1 MTKGKISIKKLYNKD
16 IESISKIWIESLPL
30 NLKSIIGTFMIKNY
44 LNIFFNNKN
53 NLGNGIF
60 VNNKLNGFILFGD
73 DTKIINNLIFKNFN
87 NIFYSILKNFF
98 ILNIFKLFN
107 YIDVV
112 LFLLLSKNYEKK
124 IRKNSIEL
132 LIIAIKKNKKNFGF
146 GTKLVKKTLYINKD
160 YFKNFNKIFVKTL
173 KSTPENVSFYKKNKF
188 IKKFEIFKRIYLEL
202 KLD

>member
-73 DTKIINNLIFKNFN
+73 DTKIINNLIFKEYESIN
-87 NIFYSILKNFF
+87 NRY
-98 ILNIFKLFN
+98 
-107 YIDVV
+107 
-112 LFLLLSKNYEKK
+112 
-124 IRKNSIEL
+124 
-132 LIIAIKKNKKNFGF
+132 
-146 GTKLVKKTLYINKD
+146 
-160 YFKNFNKIFVKTL
+160 
-173 KSTPENVSFYKKNKF
+173 
-188 IKKFEIFKRIYLEL
+188 
-202 KLD
+202 